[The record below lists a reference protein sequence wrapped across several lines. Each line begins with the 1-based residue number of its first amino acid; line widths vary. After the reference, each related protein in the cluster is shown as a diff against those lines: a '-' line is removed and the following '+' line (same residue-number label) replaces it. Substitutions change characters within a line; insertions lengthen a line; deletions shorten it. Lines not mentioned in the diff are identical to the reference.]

1 MRRAHAHKAMLSKQ
15 ESGTSVVL
23 LPVQLRTASRTVAT
37 FALTCAV
44 GACAVYTPKP
54 LSERTDLATRLPL
67 SVDVG
72 SLGLPV
78 LQRHSFDP
86 GDGLDM
92 TETAM
97 LAVVN
102 NPDLRVQRSKLG
114 VAQAQLF
121 QARLLPDPQISAS
134 LDHPTD
140 HGPGLTD
147 GYSVGLGY
155 DLAALIT
162 RGASVDAQRA
172 AHAQVSLQTVWQEW
186 QTVQKARDLYTQTVV
201 AMDKLA
207 LQRQAR
213 DLYRK
218 RYQHSAAALRRGDAT
233 LDVVSN
239 DLAALANANTQVNDA
254 ERALNQHRHDLRS
267 LLGLVSASALNLEG
281 LPERLPAAAQQQEL
295 DITAI
300 ARRRPDLVA
309 LQQGY
314 RSQEAMVHKAVLA
327 QFPSLTV
334 NLNQA
339 RDTSAVHTVGIG
351 VSLNLPLFSANRGEI
366 AVQRATREQLRQ
378 EYQARL
384 DATAGEID
392 ALQDQATLVRRQL
405 QRVEADLPLLQRM
418 ATETARQ
425 YDAGNLD
432 GLIYLGAQNALLN
445 KQSERLD
452 LLQTLWQTR
461 ISLDTLTAW
470 PDAA

>member
-1 MRRAHAHKAMLSKQ
+1 MRCAHAHKAMLSKQ
-15 ESGTSVVL
+15 ESGTPVVP
-23 LPVQLRTASRTVAT
+23 LPVQLRSASRTFVT

-54 LSERTDLATRLPL
+54 LSERTDLAPHLPL

-72 SLGLPV
+72 SLGLPA

-86 GDGLDM
+86 TDGLDM

-97 LAVVN
+97 IAVVN
-102 NPDLRVQRSKLG
+102 NPDLRAQRSQLG
-114 VAQAQLF
+114 VARAQLF
-121 QARLLPDPQISAS
+121 RVGLLPDPQISAT
-134 LDHPTD
+134 LDHPTE

-147 GYSVGLGY
+147 GYSVGLDY
-155 DLAALIT
+155 DLAALLT
-162 RGASVDAQRA
+162 RGAALDAQRA

-186 QTVQKARDLYTQTVV
+186 QTAQKARELYLQAVV
-201 AMDKLA
+201 ATEKLA

-218 RYQHSAAALRRGDAT
+218 RYQRSAAALRRGDTT

-239 DLAALANANTQVNDA
+239 DLAALANADTAVNDA
-254 ERALNQHRHDLRS
+254 ERTLNQHRHDLRS
-267 LLGLVSASALNLEG
+267 LLGLASAAAMKLEG
-281 LPERLPAAAQQQEL
+281 LPFRFPAAAQQPEL
-295 DITAI
+295 DISAI

-384 DATAGEID
+384 DATAGEIE

-405 QRVEADLPLLQRM
+405 RRVESDLPLLRRM
-418 ATETARQ
+418 AAETAHQ

-445 KQSERLD
+445 KQGERLD

-461 ISLDTLTAW
+461 ITLDTLTAW

>member
-1 MRRAHAHKAMLSKQ
+1 MS
-15 ESGTSVVL
+15 
-23 LPVQLRTASRTVAT
+23 LPVQLRTASRTFGAITLVG
-37 FALTCAV
+37 AV
-44 GACAVYTPKP
+44 SACAVYAPKP
-54 LSERTDLATRLPL
+54 LSEQTDLATQLPL

-78 LQRHSFDP
+78 LQRHRFDP
-86 GDGLDM
+86 SDGLDM

-97 LAVVN
+97 IAVVN
-102 NPDLRVQRSKLG
+102 NPDLRAERSKLG

-134 LDHPTD
+134 LDHPTG

-155 DLAALIT
+155 DFAALIT

-172 AHAQVSLQTVWQEW
+172 ADAQVSLQTVWREW
-186 QTVQKARDLYTQTVV
+186 QTVQKARDLYLQTVV
-201 AMDKLA
+201 ATDKLA
-207 LQRQAR
+207 LLRQTR
-213 DLYRK
+213 DLYQK
-218 RYQHSAAALRRGDAT
+218 RYEHSAAALRRGDAT

-254 ERALNQHRHDLRS
+254 ERTLNQNRHDLKS
-267 LLGLVSASALNLEG
+267 LLGLAPGAMLNLEG
-281 LPERLPAAAQQQEL
+281 LPAELRAAAQNQQF

-300 ARRRPDLVA
+300 ARRRPDLIA

-314 RSQEAMVHKAVLA
+314 RSQEALVHKAVLA

-384 DATAGEID
+384 DSTVGEIE
-392 ALQDQATLVRRQL
+392 ALRDRAILVRRQL
-405 QRVEADLPLLQRM
+405 RRVESDLPLLRRM
-418 ATETARQ
+418 AKETAHQ
-425 YDAGNLD
+425 YEAGNLD
-432 GLIYLGAQNALLN
+432 GLIYLAAQNALLN
-445 KQSERLD
+445 KQNERFD
-452 LLQTLWQTR
+452 LLQTVWQTR
-461 ISLDTLTAW
+461 IALDTLTAW
-470 PDAA
+470 PDSR